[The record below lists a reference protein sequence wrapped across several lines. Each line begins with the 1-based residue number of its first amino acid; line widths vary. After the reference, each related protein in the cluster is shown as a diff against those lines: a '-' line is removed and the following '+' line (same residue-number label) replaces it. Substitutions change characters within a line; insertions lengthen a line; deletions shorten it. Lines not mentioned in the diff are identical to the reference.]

1 MITQDDR
8 LKYCL
13 ICTNR
18 IFDKSKGVL
27 CGLTN
32 KKADF
37 SNKCISFSTNQI
49 QVLDSD
55 IDLKT
60 KSWQDR
66 KNRRIDDITINKVV
80 RNFRRFYFLLSM
92 FFIVL
97 GLFYTKANG
106 KELDSTSALLY
117 SLAVVFF
124 SISFFI
130 NEKTTYIVIISSFIL
145 FILLLAIIGF
155 LIVYSLDNKTGYN
168 LIYFLV
174 LLTSSIVIST
184 KSFIKRYKLFMKRR
198 EDEMKKNEGEES
210 ED

>member
-1 MITQDDR
+1 MTQEDR
-8 LKYCL
+8 HEYCL

-18 IFDKSKGVL
+18 IFDKSKGIL

-92 FFIVL
+92 FLILL
-97 GLFYTKANG
+97 GFFHTIANG
-106 KELDSTSALLY
+106 KELDYISSWLY

-124 SISFFI
+124 CLSFFV
-130 NEKTTYIVIISSFIL
+130 NQRTTYIVIISSFIL
-145 FILLLAIIGF
+145 FILILVIIGF
-155 LIVYSLDNKTGYN
+155 LIAYSLDNKTGYN

-198 EDEMKKNEGEES
+198 EEEMKKNEGEES

>member
-8 LKYCL
+8 YEYCS
-13 ICTNR
+13 ICINR
-18 IFDKSKGVL
+18 IFDKSKGIL

-37 SNKCISFSTNQI
+37 INECTSFETTEKI
-49 QVLDSD
+49 DL
-55 IDLKT
+55 IDLKN
-60 KSWQDR
+60 KSWEDR
-66 KNRRIDDITINKVV
+66 KNKRIENLTIQKVV

-97 GLFYTKANG
+97 GLFYTNANG

-117 SLAVVFF
+117 SFAVIFF

-130 NEKTTYIVIISSFIL
+130 NEKTTYMVIISSFIL
-145 FILLLAIIGF
+145 FVLLLVITVF
-155 LIVYSLDNKTGYN
+155 LIVTSLNTKTGFN
-168 LIYFLV
+168 LFYTLGLMLVVIFSGTNSFLD
-174 LLTSSIVIST
+174 L
-184 KSFIKRYKLFMKRR
+184 YKLFMKRK
-198 EDEMKKNEGEES
+198 EEEMSKNEGEKS

>member
-8 LKYCL
+8 HNYCN

-18 IFDKSKGVL
+18 IFDKSKGIL

-37 SNKCISFSTNQI
+37 SNKCISFSTNQKEDL
-49 QVLDSD
+49 V
-55 IDLKT
+55 IDLKN
-60 KSWQDR
+60 KSWEDR
-66 KNRRIDDITINKVV
+66 KNKRIENLTIQKVV

-145 FILLLAIIGF
+145 FILLLVLIGF
-155 LIVYSLDNKTGYN
+155 LMTYSLENKTGYN
-168 LIYFLV
+168 LIYVLV

>member
-1 MITQDDR
+1 MITQDER
-8 LKYCL
+8 HKYCL

-18 IFDKSKGVL
+18 IFDKSKGIL

-37 SNKCISFSTNQI
+37 SNKCISFSTNHI

-60 KSWQDR
+60 KLWQDR
-66 KNRRIDDITINKVV
+66 KDRRIADITINKVV
-80 RNFRRFYFLLSM
+80 RNFRRFYFLLSIFLILLG
-92 FFIVL
+92 FFH
-97 GLFYTKANG
+97 TNANG
-106 KELDSTSALLY
+106 KELDYISSWLY

-124 SISFFI
+124 CISFFV
-130 NEKTTYIVIISSFIL
+130 NQRTTYIVIISSFIL
-145 FILLLAIIGF
+145 FILLLVVIGF
-155 LIVYSLDNKTGYN
+155 LMVYSLDNKTGYN
-168 LIYFLV
+168 LIYVLI

-198 EDEMKKNEGEES
+198 EEEMIKNEGEES

>member
-8 LKYCL
+8 YEYCS
-13 ICTNR
+13 ICINR
-18 IFDKSKGVL
+18 IFDKSKGIL

-37 SNKCISFSTNQI
+37 INECTSFETTEKI
-49 QVLDSD
+49 DL
-55 IDLKT
+55 IDLKN
-60 KSWQDR
+60 KSWEDR
-66 KNRRIDDITINKVV
+66 KNKRIENLTIQKVV

-97 GLFYTKANG
+97 GLFYTNANG

-117 SLAVVFF
+117 SFAVIFF

-130 NEKTTYIVIISSFIL
+130 NEKTTYMVIISSFIL
-145 FILLLAIIGF
+145 FVLLLVITVF
-155 LIVYSLDNKTGYN
+155 LIVTSLNTKTGFN
-168 LIYFLV
+168 LYYALGLLGAVIFSGTNSFLD
-174 LLTSSIVIST
+174 L
-184 KSFIKRYKLFMKRR
+184 YQLFMKRK
-198 EDEMKKNEGEES
+198 EEEMSKNEGEKS

>member
-1 MITQDDR
+1 MTQEDR
-8 LKYCL
+8 HEYCL

-18 IFDKSKGVL
+18 IFDKSKGIL

-37 SNKCISFSTNQI
+37 SNKCISFSTNQKE
-49 QVLDSD
+49 VLVID
-55 IDLKT
+55 IKT

-80 RNFRRFYFLLSM
+80 RDFRRFYFLLSM

-124 SISFFI
+124 SISFFV
-130 NEKTTYIVIISSFIL
+130 NEKTTYIVIISSFVL
-145 FILLLAIIGF
+145 FILLLLIIGF
-155 LIVYSLDNKTGYN
+155 LMAYSLDNKTGYN
-168 LIYFLV
+168 LIYVLV

-184 KSFIKRYKLFMKRR
+184 KSFIKRYKLFMNRR
-198 EDEMKKNEGEES
+198 EEEMKKNEGEES

>member
-8 LKYCL
+8 HNYCN

-18 IFDKSKGVL
+18 IFDKSKGIL

-37 SNKCISFSTNQI
+37 INECTSFETTEKI
-49 QVLDSD
+49 DL
-55 IDLKT
+55 IDLKN
-60 KSWQDR
+60 KSWEDR
-66 KNRRIDDITINKVV
+66 KNKRIENLTIQKVV

-97 GLFYTKANG
+97 GLFYTNANG

-117 SLAVVFF
+117 SFAVIFF

-130 NEKTTYIVIISSFIL
+130 NEKTTYMVIISSFIL
-145 FILLLAIIGF
+145 FILLLVLIGF
-155 LIVYSLDNKTGYN
+155 LMTYSLENKTGYN
-168 LIYFLV
+168 LIYVLV

-184 KSFIKRYKLFMKRR
+184 KSFIKRYKLFMKRK
-198 EDEMKKNEGEES
+198 EEEMSKNEGEKS